1 MIKNKTRKTVIVRE
15 KRFLKSEWQKTRGLM
30 LAKKIIDTGLIFVFK
45 QEKIITLHMFLVFF
59 PIDVL
64 WLDHNKKVV
73 DMKEHFKPFTIILS
87 KRPALY
93 IVELPDGV
101 IKKSGTKIGDV
112 VEF

>member
-15 KRFLKSEWQKTRGLM
+15 KRFLKSEWAKAKGLM
-30 LAKKIIDTGLIFVFK
+30 FAKRITNTGLIFEFEK
-45 QEKIITLHMFLVFF
+45 EKIIALHMFLVFF

-93 IVELPDGV
+93 IVELPDGA